1 MKTNKSK
8 SKIANTL
15 FAIMF
20 FLLFTLL
27 VNNIFGQTT
36 KNVYLVGN
44 SVTDGIIYSGLD
56 ALATSRENTHNFGRH
71 MIPGAPLEWLWSHQ
85 ADGFTETPYGAPN
98 YAFPN
103 YTWDAISLQP
113 FDRDIEGSGGDLEM
127 VGNYLNLAKGKSPN
141 VQIYIYSRYPRTIG
155 NVLPTDASLT
165 ADNWNTTWLS
175 TYNQFS
181 YDGTNESKDFFERL
195 VNLVRTTYTINKP
208 VLMVPVGD
216 VMKALNDKMKAGQVS
231 GYTEIWQVYADGIHM
246 NNVGSYIL
254 GCTFYATMYKD
265 SPVGIGVPTQYGTI
279 SSTLATIIQQTVWEV
294 VSTHPYAGIAGS
306 GTVVVS
312 SVSVAPTSTSI
323 AVNQTYQLNATILP
337 TNATNQ
343 SVTWSSSNTTVAT
356 VSTTGLVTGK
366 VAGSANI
373 TVTTVDG
380 TKTATSAI
388 TVTSGTIAVTSV
400 AVSPTTLSIKAGNT
414 STLTA
419 TVLPAN
425 ATNKT
430 VNWLSSNTSIVTV
443 NSSGNITAIAAGT
456 ATITVTTVDGSK
468 TATCSITVTPNA
480 APVAVITA
488 TPTSGTAPL
497 VVAFNSSNSYDP
509 DAGDFILGFE
519 WDFGDGSSID
529 HSTAPSHTYTT
540 AGTYTVK
547 LRVMDNNNVYSSQV
561 TQTITVAQGTQTG
574 YRYLRLTA
582 NGGVSTY
589 DAYFKEI
596 DWMVG
601 TTAYPT
607 NHVISGATNVIAT
620 QNQANAWNAYDGDI
634 TTASMWTPNVTT
646 YPYSITIDLGA
657 GVSVMPTAVN
667 ITVEWNERTLSS
679 FTCQGSNDNTTW
691 TTLLT
696 KTGLTSAN
704 WTRDAGNT
712 FAIAPPADTQAPSA
726 PTALTTS
733 AITATSF
740 TLGWTASTDNIGVVS
755 YEVFNGTTS
764 LGTTTSTSKAITGLT
779 CNTTYNLTVK
789 AKDAAGNISV
799 ASAIKTQVT
808 AACPDTQ
815 APSAP
820 TALVASALNNT
831 SFTLTWTA
839 STDNV
844 GVVSYEIFAGTTS
857 KGTTTSNSMSISGLT
872 ANTSYTMTVKAK
884 DAAGNV
890 SVASTSLVVKTLTAP
905 NIALNKTANA
915 STTATTYT
923 ASKAFDG
930 NTTTQ
935 WRSISETNPWIYVDL
950 GASYSVTR
958 VYLSWNTYYGT
969 AYQIQTSN
977 DASTWTTIKTLS
989 GQNGGVDDNTG
1000 LTGSG
1005 RYVRI
1010 YVTSRN
1016 NTSNGVRVVE
1026 MQVYGTLS
1034 VDTQAPTAPT
1044 ALASSAITQTS
1055 FNLTWSASTDN
1066 IGVTSY
1072 EIFSGTTSMGTTT
1085 STSFDVT
1092 GLTAATA
1099 YTMSVKAKDAAG
1111 NISSASSALIVTTAS
1126 AVSKSIAITSPT
1138 SGQIVAPN
1146 SNLQISVSLSGT
1158 VSSVTYWID
1167 SWSWIGNV
1175 TTAPF
1180 SLDWTASLAA
1190 GSHVLIARAN
1200 FSDGTTLDATN
1211 ITFTIG
1217 SPTDTQAPTAPT
1229 ALASSAITQTSFNLS
1244 WTASTDNVGVA
1255 SYEIFSGTTSMG
1267 TTTSTSFDVTGLTAA
1282 TAYTM
1287 SVKAKDAAGNISSAS
1302 SALIV
1307 TTASAVSKSIAITSP
1322 TSGQIVAP
1330 NSNLQISVSLSGTV
1344 SSVTYWID
1352 SWSWIGN
1359 VTTAP
1364 FTLDWTASLAA
1375 GSHVL
1380 IARANFSDGTTLDAT
1395 NITFTIGSPTDTQ
1408 APTAPTAL
1416 ASSAITQ
1423 TSFNLSWTAST
1434 DNVGVASYEIF
1445 SGTISMGTTTSTS
1458 FGVTGLTA
1466 ATTYTMTVK
1475 AKDAAGN
1482 ISSAS
1487 TALNVTTSAP
1497 APTKYE
1503 AENASLTAVGTA
1515 SSLSG
1520 FSGTG
1525 YVSAETFDAA
1535 GDKITFT
1542 VNAAVAGNYP
1552 LIIRFQNSCGVC
1564 DKYQN
1569 ISING
1574 AAPAYTLFH
1583 GTTAGWEDLNYGNV
1597 SLNTGNNTI
1606 EISHSWGYSAIDYIT
1621 VGVAAGNPVI
1631 DTQAPS
1637 TPTGLVSSSVL
1648 ANSFVLS
1655 WTASTDNTAVTGYDV
1670 YSNGTLKT
1678 SVTSTSAFISGLTA
1692 STSYTMTVK
1701 AKDAAGNISA
1711 TSSAL
1716 NVTTTAASATSSM
1729 TIGTNFWDFGWS
1741 ESTEYINAN
1750 VDWTTVTN
1758 PWNPQFLSEISMYAC
1773 LRFMDFGHTNN
1784 SNVVNWS
1791 ERIQKTAN
1799 QVTAGQF
1806 AYEWMIDLCNR
1817 TNIDMW
1823 VCLPHKTNLDYWTQL
1838 ATLIKNNLNPNLK
1851 CYIEYSNE
1859 TWNGGFTQFQYT
1871 LDQGI
1876 ANGLPGSNQWYQ
1888 GGAYSVWQSLK
1899 IFKAFQDVF
1908 GVADMGTRVIRVCAW
1923 SGNYDIA
1930 DQAFANT
1937 LNSSTWNP
1945 YGQKVDMGAIAP
1957 YIGNGIDGAASN
1969 CQSLF
1974 HAEIDRLYSATSDG
1988 VAHAVNMANKYGFK
2002 LGCYEG
2008 GQHLLT
2014 NAHVWSANPNIYT
2027 EYMYMLNKWKD
2038 KFVLF
2043 NHYTHLGAWGS
2054 GGAWGAKVSTTS
2066 TLAESH
2072 KYRALVDWINANK
2085 SAEILENTI
2094 IANSESANE
2103 YITVYPNPAKEY
2115 INIDLSKLHGETS
2128 HILITDLTGKVL
2140 DKMIISSESSL
2151 LTISLSQLPKG
2162 LYIVKL
2168 QNGDKC
2174 YNEKFIIQ

>member
-1180 SLDWTASLAA
+1180 
-1190 GSHVLIARAN
+1190 
-1200 FSDGTTLDATN
+1200 
-1211 ITFTIG
+1211 
-1217 SPTDTQAPTAPT
+1217 
-1229 ALASSAITQTSFNLS
+1229 
-1244 WTASTDNVGVA
+1244 
-1255 SYEIFSGTTSMG
+1255 
-1267 TTTSTSFDVTGLTAA
+1267 
-1282 TAYTM
+1282 
-1287 SVKAKDAAGNISSAS
+1287 
-1302 SALIV
+1302 
-1307 TTASAVSKSIAITSP
+1307 
-1322 TSGQIVAP
+1322 
-1330 NSNLQISVSLSGTV
+1330 
-1344 SSVTYWID
+1344 
-1352 SWSWIGN
+1352 
-1359 VTTAP
+1359 
-1364 FTLDWTASLAA
+1364 TLDWTASLAA

>member
-1255 SYEIFSGTTSMG
+1255 SYEIFSGT
-1267 TTTSTSFDVTGLTAA
+1267 
-1282 TAYTM
+1282 
-1287 SVKAKDAAGNISSAS
+1287 
-1302 SALIV
+1302 
-1307 TTASAVSKSIAITSP
+1307 
-1322 TSGQIVAP
+1322 
-1330 NSNLQISVSLSGTV
+1330 
-1344 SSVTYWID
+1344 
-1352 SWSWIGN
+1352 
-1359 VTTAP
+1359 
-1364 FTLDWTASLAA
+1364 
-1375 GSHVL
+1375 
-1380 IARANFSDGTTLDAT
+1380 
-1395 NITFTIGSPTDTQ
+1395 
-1408 APTAPTAL
+1408 
-1416 ASSAITQ
+1416 
-1423 TSFNLSWTAST
+1423 
-1434 DNVGVASYEIF
+1434 
-1445 SGTISMGTTTSTS
+1445 ISMGTTTSTS